1 MNKKLKILV
10 ADAWT
15 RKGLSFVRALGG
27 SGHEVYVAAQKF
39 LSPALY
45 SKYTFEKIILSN
57 PEKDF
62 EIYKEILHK
71 VIQENSVEV
80 FLPMEEHDI
89 RAVYELRK
97 QYPQNEIYQKVV
109 LPEKGDYLKAAN
121 KNTTTEL
128 AKKLGINVPSSILI
142 RDEKE
147 LEQFR
152 DAIYPL
158 IVKPINSSGS
168 RGMKKVNNY
177 LELLTHYKKTNKSFT
192 EFLVQQCI
200 IGYGA
205 GVGLLAKDGNLLLSY
220 EYKRLR
226 EFPVSGGP
234 STLRE
239 TVDFPELKATTE
251 KLMKALNWSG
261 LAMVEFKIDN
271 HNQAWL
277 LEINPRSWGS
287 IELAS
292 VAGLNFADAYA
303 KLSIGE
309 KVELKKAT
317 IGKRCRWLIPGDIAH
332 FVANPKRFSLQP
344 SFFKFFDKNTSYDQ
358 LKWSDF
364 KGTMVVYL
372 FTFLQIFDLTVWKK
386 GIFRNG

>member
-1 MNKKLKILV
+1 MSNKLKILV

-15 RKGLSFVRALGG
+15 RKGLSCVRALGE
-27 SGHEVYVAAQKF
+27 SGHEVHVAAQKF

-71 VIQENSVEV
+71 VIEENRIEV

-89 RAVYELRK
+89 KAVYELRK
-97 QYPQNEIYQKVV
+97 QYPDNEIYQKVV
-109 LPEKGDYLKAAN
+109 LPEQANYLKAAD
-121 KNTTTEL
+121 KNTTAQL
-128 AKKLGINVPSSILI
+128 AKELGINVPSSTLVKE
-142 RDEKE
+142 EKE
-147 LEQFR
+147 LEQFKSGT
-152 DAIYPL
+152 YPL
-158 IVKPINSSGS
+158 IIKPVNSSGS

-177 LELLTHYKKTNKSFT
+177 SELLTHYKKVSKSFT

-205 GVGLLAKDGNLLLSY
+205 GVGLLVKDGELLLSY

-239 TVDFPELKATTE
+239 TIDFPELKDAAGR
-251 KLMKALNWSG
+251 LMKALNWSG
-261 LAMVEFKIDN
+261 LAMVEFKVDEN
-271 HNQAWL
+271 NKAWL
-277 LEINPRSWGS
+277 LEINPRTWGS

-292 VAGLNFADAYA
+292 VAGLNFANAYA
-303 KLSIGE
+303 QLSVGE
-309 KVELKKAT
+309 AVEPKKAA

-332 FVANPKRFSLQP
+332 FIANPKRFSLQP

-358 LKWSDF
+358 LQWKDF
-364 KGTMVVYL
+364 KGTFAVYL
-372 FTFLQIFDLTVWKK
+372 CAFLQIFDLTIWKK

>member
-1 MNKKLKILV
+1 MSKKLKILV

-15 RKGLSFVRALGG
+15 RKGLSCVRALGE
-27 SGHEVYVAAQKF
+27 SGHEVHVAAQKF

-71 VIQENSVEV
+71 VIEENGIEV

-89 RAVYELRK
+89 KAVYELRK
-97 QYPQNEIYQKVV
+97 QYPNNEVYQKVV
-109 LPEKGDYLKAAN
+109 LPEQDNYLKATD
-121 KNTTTEL
+121 KNATAQL
-128 AKKLGINVPSSILI
+128 AKELGINVPSSTLVKE
-142 RDEKE
+142 EKE
-147 LEQFR
+147 LEQFKS
-152 DAIYPL
+152 ATYPL
-158 IVKPINSSGS
+158 IIKPVNSSGS
-168 RGMKKVNNY
+168 RGMKKVKNY
-177 LELLTHYKKTNKSFT
+177 SELLTHYKKVSKNFT

-200 IGYGA
+200 VGYGA
-205 GVGLLAKDGNLLLSY
+205 GVGLLAKDGELLLSY

-239 TVDFPELKATTE
+239 TIDFPELKNATE
-251 KLMKALNWSG
+251 KLMKSLKWSG
-261 LAMVEFKIDN
+261 LVMVEFKVDN
-271 HNQAWL
+271 NNQAWL
-277 LEINPRSWGS
+277 LEINPRTWGS

-292 VAGLNFADAYA
+292 VAGLNFANAYA
-303 KLSIGE
+303 QLSVGE
-309 KVELKKAT
+309 AVEPKKAA

-358 LKWSDF
+358 LQWKDF
-364 KGTMVVYL
+364 KGSFATL
-372 FTFLQIFDLTVWKK
+372 CCTFLQIFDLTIWKK